1 MTQNSIADTD
11 NTAVERSVRSIQ
23 AAFDNGDA
31 DTLRGLMTE
40 DHVSTMTYARFS
52 SAAELLEAL
61 PDYQFSE
68 YLFSELKAQ
77 LLTPDV
83 ALAWHQAT
91 IKGTYKGREVPS
103 PVKVTTVWVKRGGKW
118 RQASYQET
126 PVPRK

>member
-1 MTQNSIADTD
+1 MTITGTD
-11 NTAVERSVRSIQ
+11 NALVERSVRSIQ
-23 AAFDNGDA
+23 AAFDEGDA
-31 DTLRGLMTE
+31 DTLRGLMTD

-52 SAAELLEAL
+52 SADELLKAL
-61 PDYQFSE
+61 SDYKFSRYE
-68 YLFSELKAQ
+68 FSELKAH

-118 RQASYQET
+118 LQASYQET
-126 PVPRK
+126 PVPGK